1 MKKSNFP
8 IFLLI
13 ALFVLL
19 IVVEYNQPKPID
31 WNITCSKD
39 DKIPYGT
46 YILHNELPS
55 LFPASKIKSIYQPI
69 YNQLND
75 NNLAAANYIFIN
87 DNINA
92 DKLDIAKLLDFV
104 NNGNHV
110 FMATNSWPKM
120 WQDTLSFKFRKKYI
134 GNWRRLDDD
143 NMFAKNEANFVHQDL
158 QTDSN
163 YVFKKQTYD
172 AYFHDFGNEKTLILG
187 INKEN
192 QANFIKIP
200 IGKGAFYLHSNPL
213 FFTNYHLLEEK
224 SLEYA
229 AKVLSHLPKNKQLFW
244 DEYYKVGRKEAK
256 SPLRYVLAM
265 PALRW
270 ALYLGIV
277 GMILF
282 MLFESKRKQRIIPIV
297 ERPKNTSLEFAKT
310 LGLLYYQNAD
320 HKDLAEKK
328 ISYLFEYIRTKLF
341 IKKIEFTELFYE
353 QLAQKSGAELV
364 FIRLLFERISYA
376 KASLNISEHEL
387 IKLNNMIEVFYQ
399 KNKI

>member
-282 MLFESKRKQRIIPIV
+282 MLFESKRNQRIIPIV